1 MRFVNTLRLSWLFS
15 DGCIAPMP
23 SASKLTAT
31 ISRAKSCAAGS
42 ATATSAATAVV
53 AASVPARAQSKS
65 ESTWDLIKRTGKV
78 RMGIF
83 DYPPYF
89 LRDKASGEWV
99 GAMVEMGKDI
109 AKELDV
115 KLDMVEVGGFGEA
128 VLSLQANKVD
138 MNFGLQATPKRAT
151 AIDFAGPTYWIEWV
165 TVNNPKFH
173 GKVWAD
179 YNKTDLN
186 VAVMTGTS
194 DSLLLSKMAP
204 KATKIEMQDIAQVA
218 LAVSSGRADAFTTTV
233 LASMVMKQKN
243 PALGDFMNP
252 KPRVALPGYIGLRL
266 EDDQRWVKFLNRWA
280 EWNIL
285 LGHNERR
292 MREALAKDGLEVPS
306 TVSFS
311 PT

>member
-1 MRFVNTLRLSWLFS
+1 MTINRR
-15 DGCIAPMP
+15 DIA
-23 SASKLTAT
+23 ALGVGA
-31 ISRAKSCAAGS
+31 AALAVAAG
-42 ATATSAATAVV
+42 
-53 AASVPARAQSKS
+53 ASVPARAQPKTSD
-65 ESTWDLIKRTGKV
+65 STWELIKKNGAV
-78 RMGIF
+78 RMGVF
-83 DYPPYF
+83 EYPPYF
-89 LRDKASGEWV
+89 VRNKTSGEWE
-99 GAMVEMGKDI
+99 GAMVDMGKDI
-109 AKELDV
+109 ANELKV
-115 KLDMVEVGGFGEA
+115 KYTPVEVGGFAEA
-128 VLSLQANKVD
+128 VLSLQAAKVD
-138 MNFGLQATPKRAT
+138 MNFGLQATPIRAT
-151 AIDFAGPTYWIEWV
+151 AIDFAGPIYWIEWV
-165 TVNNPKFH
+165 TVNNPNFK
-173 GKVWAD
+173 GKDWAD
-179 YNKTDLN
+179 YNKEN
-186 VAVMTGTS
+186 VKVAVMTGTS
-194 DSLLLSKMAP
+194 DELLLRKMAP
-204 KATKIEMQDIAQVA
+204 KATRVEFKLIADVA

>member
-1 MRFVNTLRLSWLFS
+1 MTIRRR
-15 DGCIAPMP
+15 DIA
-23 SASKLTAT
+23 AVGVA
-31 ISRAKSCAAGS
+31 
-42 ATATSAATAVV
+42 AATLAAVT
-53 AASVPARAQSKS
+53 AVPARAQPKN
-65 ESTWDLIKRTGKV
+65 ESTWDLVKRTGKV
-78 RMGIF
+78 RMGVF
-83 DYPPYF
+83 EYPPYF
-89 LRDKASGEWV
+89 VRNKASGEWE

-115 KLDMVEVGGFGEA
+115 KYEPVEVGGFAES
-128 VLSLQANKVD
+128 VLSLQAGKVD

-151 AIDFAGPTYWIEWV
+151 AIDFAGPIYWIEWV

-179 YNKTDLN
+179 YNKPEVK

-233 LASMVMKQKN
+233 LASMVMKTKN
-243 PALGDFMNP
+243 PGLGDFVNP
-252 KPRVALPGYIGLRL
+252 TPRVALPGYIGLRL
-266 EDDQRWVKFLNRWA
+266 EDDQRWSKFLNRWA

-285 LGHNERR
+285 LGHNETR
-292 MREALAKDGLEVPS
+292 MRASLKTMGIEEIPS

-311 PT
+311 PN

>member
-1 MRFVNTLRLSWLFS
+1 MGIRRRDV
-15 DGCIAPMP
+15 A
-23 SASKLTAT
+23 
-31 ISRAKSCAAGS
+31 S
-42 ATATSAATAVV
+42 ATAIAAAATV
-53 AASVPARAQSKS
+53 AAVAVPARAHTKD
-65 ESTWDLIKRTGKV
+65 ESTWDLIKRSGQV

-83 DYPPYF
+83 EYSPYF
-89 LRDKASGEWV
+89 MRDKASGEWV

-109 AKELDV
+109 AKELKV
-115 KLDMVEVGGFGEA
+115 TYEPVEVGGFAEA
-128 VLSLQANKVD
+128 VLSLQAAKVD
-138 MNFGLQATPKRAT
+138 MNFGLQATPIRAT
-151 AIDFAGPTYWIEWV
+151 AIDFAGPIYWIEWV
-165 TVNNPKFH
+165 TVNNPKFA
-173 GKVWAD
+173 GRNWED
-179 YNKTDLN
+179 YNKSDVK

-194 DSLLLSKMAP
+194 DELLLRKMAP
-204 KATKIEMQDIAQVA
+204 KATRVEFKLIADVA

-243 PALGDFMNP
+243 PALGDFVNP
-252 KPRVALPGYIGLRL
+252 KPRVALPGYIGLRT

-311 PT
+311 PN